1 MTNQQPEKN
10 LAHGRKTDRKQNTL
24 HAAQRFKLWQELT
37 TAQGELEATGATYQ
51 EAAAMMSQRL
61 GFTVTKSNVQD
72 AVEAG
77 IVNWHRRMARPAVS
91 SKTTAR
97 LDDIDSRVLALEDM
111 VLRICR
117 ELGTE
122 PSGIR
127 DRNGKAR
134 SV

>member
-1 MTNQQPEKN
+1 MTNEHSAKN
-10 LAHGRKTDRKQNTL
+10 MAHGRKTDRKPNSL
-24 HAAQRFKLWQELT
+24 HAAQRFALWKELVA
-37 TAQGELEATGATYQ
+37 AQGELEATGATYQ

-61 GFTVTKSNVQD
+61 GFAVTKSNVQD

-77 IVNWHRRMARPAVS
+77 IVSWHKRMARSASS
-91 SKTTAR
+91 SKTAVR

-122 PSGIR
+122 PCGIR

>member
-1 MTNQQPEKN
+1 MTNEQSAKN
-10 LAHGRKTDRKQNTL
+10 MAHGRKTDRKQNTL
-24 HAAQRFKLWQELT
+24 HSAQRFKLWQELT
-37 TAQGELEATGATYQ
+37 TAQGELEATGATFQ
-51 EAAAMMSQRL
+51 EAATMMTQRL
-61 GFTVTKSNVQD
+61 GFAVTKSNVQD

-77 IVNWHRRMARPAVS
+77 IVSWHKRMARSASS
-91 SKTTAR
+91 SKTAAR

-122 PSGIR
+122 PCGIR
-127 DRNGKAR
+127 DRNGKAK